1 MTEQIEQNDT
11 LELIQPTLNNE
22 PITTKKA
29 LLKKIRELKEQFKEH
44 QSNKIVEIPIT
55 DVEPILKRSIIGRP
69 KKADADKKHLD
80 PNYFNA
86 YYHSHLKVEVQ
97 CDVCGCYISKGNLTR
112 HKKSPFCKSH
122 ISC

>member
-29 LLKKIRELKEQFKEH
+29 LLKKIRELKEQFKEN
-44 QSNKIVEIPIT
+44 QSHKIVEIPNT

-69 KKADADKKHLD
+69 KKADADK
-80 PNYFNA
+80 N
-86 YYHSHLKVEVQ
+86 
-97 CDVCGCYISKGNLTR
+97 I
-112 HKKSPFCKSH
+112 
-122 ISC
+122 

>member
-29 LLKKIRELKEQFKEH
+29 LLKKIRELKEQFKET
-44 QSNKIVEIPIT
+44 QSNKIVEIPNT
-55 DVEPILKRSIIGRP
+55 DVEPILKRSIKGRP
-69 KKADADKKHLD
+69 KLPGDQKKHLSAD
-80 PNYFNA
+80 YFNE
-86 YYHSHLKVEVQ
+86 YYRTHLKVEVQ
-97 CDVCGCYISKGNLTR
+97 CDICKCYISKGNLTR

>member
-44 QSNKIVEIPIT
+44 QSNQIVEIPNT
-55 DVEPILKRSIIGRP
+55 DVEPIIKRSIIGRP
-69 KKADADKKHLD
+69 KKADADK
-80 PNYFNA
+80 N
-86 YYHSHLKVEVQ
+86 
-97 CDVCGCYISKGNLTR
+97 I
-112 HKKSPFCKSH
+112 
-122 ISC
+122 